1 MYKRGIGGEIV
12 MFGPFFALLLI
23 VFAGIY
29 LGVNAYFSHSYE
41 SRFIEA
47 GILGHKVEDCFSRH
61 DFFAPTFNI
70 TASCEL
76 SADILSKEHLVY
88 INGTDGR
95 SFSLGV
101 TDYSVQCYLNGAQSN
116 EAYPKCF
123 TKELTKDGRHYTLIV
138 GSNQQSSR
146 GTA

>member
-1 MYKRGIGGEIV
+1 MDKKGIGGEVV

-47 GILGHKVEDCFSRH
+47 GILTHTIEDCFSRH
-61 DFFAPTFNI
+61 DFFAPSFNI

-76 SADILSKEHLVY
+76 SSDVLSKDHLVH
-88 INGTDGR
+88 IEGTDGR
-95 SFSLGV
+95 TFSLGV
-101 TDYSVQCYLNGAQSN
+101 TDYNVQCYLSGAESN
-116 EAYPKCF
+116 EAYPKCLR
-123 TKELTKDGRHYTLIV
+123 KELIKDGKNYTLTV